1 MLLYGLVLLS
11 RRSSIG
17 LTLLCSFAILS
28 VWPSPVDRFLWVVLP
43 WLGLAWVAAAVRLWQ
58 RSTLRSLRVPL
69 AIVAG
74 AGVAGYGPLEVEG
87 LGSKGWRAAPALVSA
102 SARGMFAWLR
112 ALPSDAV
119 VAAGFEPLVLL
130 HTGPPCVPLL

>member
-17 LTLLCSFAILS
+17 LTLLCYFAILS
-28 VWPSPVDRFLWVVLP
+28 VWPFPVDRFLWVVLP

-74 AGVAGYGPLEVEG
+74 GASPRHPPTADVRVG
-87 LGSKGWRAAPALVSA
+87 LKARRAAPSLVS
-102 SARGMFAWLR
+102 
-112 ALPSDAV
+112 
-119 VAAGFEPLVLL
+119 
-130 HTGPPCVPLL
+130 

>member
-1 MLLYGLVLLS
+1 MLLSGLVLLS

-17 LTLLCSFAILS
+17 LAVLCSFAILS
-28 VWPSPVDRFLWVVLP
+28 VWPFPVDRFLWVVLP

-74 AGVAGYGPLEVEG
+74 AVVAGAGRNQGRRGAPSLRHQPLD
-87 LGSKGWRAAPALVSA
+87 
-102 SARGMFAWLR
+102 F
-112 ALPSDAV
+112 
-119 VAAGFEPLVLL
+119 
-130 HTGPPCVPLL
+130 